1 MPKKAGIVFVIL
13 GAVLILSA
21 LLLFLFNQQENQKAG
36 QESEHLAAELQTV
49 IEQRKQETEPP
60 LPISAEPEET
70 LPETEPVV
78 LDPELPVV
86 EMEGYEYVGFLA
98 IPSLELELPVMS
110 DWDYSRLKISPC
122 RQEGSSRTDDLV
134 IAAHNYK
141 THFGGLKDFKG
152 GEEIHFTDMDGIIN
166 FYRVT
171 KIEKLNPQDVM
182 VVLESEHDLVLY
194 TCTYGGSYRIAVFC
208 DRITEEKS

>member
-21 LLLFLFNQQENQKAG
+21 LLLFLYNQQENEKAG
-36 QESEHLAAELQTV
+36 QESEHLAEEVQIIIEERVKATEPTISIE
-49 IEQRKQETEPP
+49 IEQE
-60 LPISAEPEET
+60 A
-70 LPETEPVV
+70 TEPVTEPV
-78 LDPELPVV
+78 KLDPELPVV
-86 EMEGYEYVGFLA
+86 EIEGYEYVGFLA
-98 IPSLELELPVMS
+98 IPHLEMELPVMS

-141 THFGGLKDFKG
+141 THFGALKDFLG

-166 FYRVT
+166 FYSVV
-171 KIEKLNPQDVM
+171 KVEKLNPQDVM

-194 TCTYGGSYRIAVFC
+194 TCTYGGSNRIAVFC
-208 DRITEEKS
+208 DRIDK

>member
-21 LLLFLFNQQENQKAG
+21 LLLFLYNQQENEKAG
-36 QESEHLAAELQTV
+36 QESEHLAEEVQIIIEERVKATEPTISIE
-49 IEQRKQETEPP
+49 IEQE
-60 LPISAEPEET
+60 A
-70 LPETEPVV
+70 TEPVTEPV
-78 LDPELPVV
+78 KLDPELPVV
-86 EMEGYEYVGFLA
+86 EIEGYEYVGFLA
-98 IPSLELELPVMS
+98 IPHLVMELPVMS

-141 THFGGLKDFKG
+141 THFGALKDFQG

-166 FYRVT
+166 FYSVV
-171 KIEKLNPQDVM
+171 KVEKLNPQDVM

-194 TCTYGGSYRIAVFC
+194 TCTYGGSNRIAVFC
-208 DRITEEKS
+208 DRIDK